1 MNTQKLTTS
10 FFGHKVEVTL
20 VTADDGDKCYASIPN
35 SVVDHFSERMECGER
50 EGSFENLPDDELNSG
65 ADGFALSGHWRIIEI
80 DYRKIVRILTWKGEC
95 ASHEALTEESFSA
108 TSVMRREIV
117 IIKNGK
123 VAFGSTYVGCWPVS
137 KATTRTV
144 NAFAI

>member
-20 VTADDGDKCYASIPN
+20 VTADDDDKCYASIPN
-35 SVVDHFSERMECGER
+35 SVVDLFSERMECGER

-65 ADGFALSGHWRIIEI
+65 ADGHALSGHWRIIEI

-95 ASHEALTEESFSA
+95 ASHEALTEESF
-108 TSVMRREIV
+108 VRH
-117 IIKNGK
+117 
-123 VAFGSTYVGCWPVS
+123 FG
-137 KATTRTV
+137 
-144 NAFAI
+144 NAAGGRYY

>member
-35 SVVDHFSERMECGER
+35 SVVDLFSERMECGER

-65 ADGFALSGHWRIIEI
+65 ADGHALSGHWRIIEI
-80 DYRKIVRILTWKGEC
+80 DYRKIVRILT
-95 ASHEALTEESFSA
+95 
-108 TSVMRREIV
+108 
-117 IIKNGK
+117 
-123 VAFGSTYVGCWPVS
+123 
-137 KATTRTV
+137 
-144 NAFAI
+144 